1 MDSGQTCISGK
12 FLDKCGAVPFSRE
25 EVKNVAARV
34 AANRIEQGVRLLAD
48 PTCFEA
54 FRLANKLMAQSVRR
68 RQGPIQGKPL
78 ASVLPPAW
86 RRFQLAFLLMNLE
99 GIARPASKDRE
110 VLDLLFFP
118 TGGGKT
124 EA

>member
-1 MDSGQTCISGK
+1 
-12 FLDKCGAVPFSRE
+12 
-25 EVKNVAARV
+25 
-34 AANRIEQGVRLLAD
+34 
-48 PTCFEA
+48 
-54 FRLANKLMAQSVRR
+54 MAQSVRR
-68 RQGPIQGKPL
+68 RQGPVQGKPL

-86 RRFQLAFLLMNLE
+86 RPFQLAFLLMNLE
-99 GIARPASKDRE
+99 RIARPASKDRE